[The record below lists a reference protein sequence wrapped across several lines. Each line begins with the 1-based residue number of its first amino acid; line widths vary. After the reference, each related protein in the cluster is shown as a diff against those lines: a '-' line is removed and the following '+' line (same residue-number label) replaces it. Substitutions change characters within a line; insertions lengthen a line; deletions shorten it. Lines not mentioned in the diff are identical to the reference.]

1 MVFLW
6 YFIEMWVKKRYTPL
20 WLMFTVSKQCH
31 NDIKPERSLA
41 MITIGIKEV
50 VVNKKIE
57 IDEENF
63 NFGAIEDKIYEV
75 GLGIA
80 RRVLEGVLAI
90 LDDRIR
96 AGRQRKEFENRGKGE
111 KYLVTRMGDI
121 RYSRTRYHDMS
132 AGGYRYLL
140 DEALGLEKRQTVSIG
155 RRRLEARLAVA
166 TGSYRSAV
174 SELEAST
181 GSSRSHEAIR
191 GVVLEE
197 GERLRKAE
205 ECELQ
210 REYNLDSSYVGE
222 PHDVVYIEADGTQIH
237 HQGSDRKKG
246 KGLEVKVGICYT
258 GKCPRYRGGSGKAK
272 LLENKYIHLDIK
284 PGTGFMEDM
293 SLVTER
299 EVGLSKARHV
309 IVGGDGAAWIRKGMD
324 VNFADAHYKLCDYH
338 LNEQVTTALSGMVDV
353 KRRVK
358 SQLNKY
364 DIDGALSS
372 LWHGAMRCSDHT
384 KFEKLTK
391 LYKYIDSN
399 REGIW
404 DVSKFGDGDIG
415 VVIESLG
422 GIENTVDNAV
432 ADRFKKHG
440 FRWGEIGARSLL
452 KIQQALLNGRWESWW
467 YEERNKPVKV
477 DRGAITPLSASE
489 VNKGS
494 SNKTVMEE
502 IPLPCFHGP
511 DQSKPWVKA
520 LKGMTKIDRL

>member
-1 MVFLW
+1 
-6 YFIEMWVKKRYTPL
+6 
-20 WLMFTVSKQCH
+20 
-31 NDIKPERSLA
+31 
-41 MITIGIKEV
+41 MITIKIKEV

-63 NFGAIEDKIYEV
+63 NFGVIEDKIYEV
-75 GLGIA
+75 GLEVA
-80 RRVLEGVLAI
+80 RQVMECLLMS

-121 RYSRTRYHDMS
+121 RYTRTRYHDRES
-132 AGGYRYLL
+132 GGYRYLL

-155 RRRLEARLAVA
+155 RRRLEARLAVT

-174 SELEAST
+174 SELEEST

-197 GERLRKAE
+197 GERIRKVQRYQLQ
-205 ECELQ
+205 CE
-210 REYNLDSSYVGE
+210 YDLDSSYAGE
-222 PHDVVYIEADGTQIH
+222 PHDVVYVEVDGTQIH
-237 HQGSDRKKG
+237 HQRSDRKKG

-258 GKCPRYRGGSGKAK
+258 GKRRRYLGGSGKAK

-284 PGTGFMEDM
+284 PGPAFMEDM
-293 SLVTER
+293 SLVAER
-299 EVGLSKARHV
+299 EVGLSKAKHI
-309 IVGGDGAAWIRKGMD
+309 IVGGDGDSWIRKGMD
-324 VNFADAHYKLCDYH
+324 VNFAGAHYKLCDYH

-353 KRRVK
+353 KCQVK

-364 DIDGALSS
+364 DIDGALSA
-372 LWHGAMRCSDHT
+372 LWYGAMRCSDRT
-384 KFEKLTK
+384 KFEKLSR

-404 DVSKFGDGDIG
+404 DVSQFGDRDIG

-422 GIENTVDNAV
+422 GIENNVDNAV

-440 FRWGEIGARSLL
+440 FCWSEGGARSLL
-452 KIQQALLNGRWESWW
+452 KIQQALLNGRWDHWW
-467 YEERNKPVKV
+467 YEERDKPVKV
-477 DRGAITPLSASE
+477 DRGIITPFSASE

-511 DQSKPWVKA
+511 DQSKPWVKV
-520 LKGMTKIDRL
+520 LKGMIEINKL